1 MARVMV
7 FESTFNNNS
16 VIYRDG
22 QFYWWR
28 KPEYLEKITDLSQVT
43 VKLNHII
50 LYRVHPTMSGIR
62 TFTGSCKP
70 NYHTITTPTST
81 GVKPTTFSNFLEIS
95 KLEVTNSHSVMSCLR
110 SETNHLTTRLLGLR
124 LMLQC
129 F

>member
-7 FESTFNNNS
+7 FNATFSNNS

-50 LYRVHPTMSGIR
+50 LHRVHPTMSGIR
-62 TFTGSCKP
+62 TFTGSCKS

-110 SETNHLTTRLLGLR
+110 SETNHLTTWLLGLR